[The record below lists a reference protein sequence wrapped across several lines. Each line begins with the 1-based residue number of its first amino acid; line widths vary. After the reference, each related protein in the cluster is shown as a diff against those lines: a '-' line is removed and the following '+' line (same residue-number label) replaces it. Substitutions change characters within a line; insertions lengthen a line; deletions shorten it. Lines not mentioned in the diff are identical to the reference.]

1 MMRFISHHPGFVFG
15 IQVMK
20 VIAFLADEPEK
31 ISDSRKRC
39 YPIRESESDSSNYKN
54 MGTSKKV
61 YVW

>member
-1 MMRFISHHPGFVFG
+1 
-15 IQVMK
+15 MK

-39 YPIRESESDSSNYKN
+39 YPIRESELDSSNYKN

>member
-1 MMRFISHHPGFVFG
+1 MRYKFHHPVFFG

-20 VIAFLADEPEK
+20 EVAFLADESEK
-31 ISDSRKRC
+31 ISDSKKRC

>member
-1 MMRFISHHPGFVFG
+1 MRYKFHHPVFFG
-15 IQVMK
+15 IQVIK
-20 VIAFLADEPEK
+20 EVAFLADESEK

-54 MGTSKKV
+54 METRKKA

>member
-1 MMRFISHHPGFVFG
+1 MRYKFHYPVFFG
-15 IQVMK
+15 IQDIKEV
-20 VIAFLADEPEK
+20 AFLADESEK

>member
-1 MMRFISHHPGFVFG
+1 LTQPPVFFG
-15 IQVMK
+15 IQVIK
-20 VIAFLADEPEK
+20 EVAFLADESEK

>member
-1 MMRFISHHPGFVFG
+1 MRYKFHYPVFFG

-20 VIAFLADEPEK
+20 VIAFFADEPEK
-31 ISDSRKRC
+31 ISDSRERC

>member
-1 MMRFISHHPGFVFG
+1 MRYKFHYPGIFG
-15 IQVMK
+15 IQVIK
-20 VIAFLADEPEK
+20 EVAFLADESEK

>member
-1 MMRFISHHPGFVFG
+1 MRYKFHYLVFFG
-15 IQVMK
+15 IQVIK
-20 VIAFLADEPEK
+20 EVAFLADESEK
-31 ISDSRKRC
+31 ISDSRKRY

>member
-1 MMRFISHHPGFVFG
+1 MRYKFHYPVFFR
-15 IQVMK
+15 IQVIK
-20 VIAFLADEPEK
+20 EVAFLADEPEK

>member
-1 MMRFISHHPGFVFG
+1 MRYKFHHPVFLG

-20 VIAFLADEPEK
+20 EVAFLADELEK

-54 MGTSKKV
+54 METRKKA
-61 YVW
+61 YI

>member
-1 MMRFISHHPGFVFG
+1 
-15 IQVMK
+15 MK
-20 VIAFLADEPEK
+20 EVAFLADESEK

-61 YVW
+61 YVWYQVMLLLHWFFMKSY